1 MTDDSS
7 FKDSGDLAD
16 VFNDVSAHMLI
27 SGIIRNQLTNDRD
40 VREEAFRGLDFSG
53 CREILDIGC
62 GFGFF
67 SGGLAGKLDS
77 DAVITGIDRHE
88 KYRQSYK
95 ETAENAGI
103 KNNFISEGISAI
115 SRFDESSCDLV
126 ICSYALYFFPEFIPD
141 VARILKDDGL
151 FIVITHS
158 CPHMKELTF
167 LVKGIL
173 ASENIPHE
181 RLLPYELLINRFCD
195 YNGTGLLSPW
205 FSNIIRKEFR
215 SEIVFSPSDFEKF
228 AEYFRFKFPFFILCG
243 KEDENKLTRL
253 ILNRVAQLLEE
264 TGSFNITKDDTIFI
278 CSKPMKNMTK

>member
-1 MTDDSS
+1 MTNDSS
-7 FKDSGDLAD
+7 FKDSGDLAE
-16 VFNDVSAHMLI
+16 VFSDVSTHMLV

-53 CREILDIGC
+53 CRKVLDIGC

-67 SGGLAGKLDS
+67 SGGLAGKLS
-77 DAVITGIDRHE
+77 PDATITGIDRYE
-88 KYRQSYK
+88 KYRHPYL
-95 ETAENAGI
+95 ETAEKTGI
-103 KNNFISEGISAI
+103 KSNFISEGISAI
-115 SRFDESSCDLV
+115 SRFDDSSFDLV

-215 SEIVFSPSDFEKF
+215 SEIVFAPSDFEKF
-228 AEYFRFKFPFFILCG
+228 AEYFRFKFPFFIPCG

-253 ILNRVAQLLEE
+253 ILNRVSQLLEE

-278 CSKPMKNMTK
+278 CSKPMKNMSK